1 MKPQEL
7 SQQGSTHLSWRGNG
21 RHRPRA
27 CRPSSAGP
35 LQHTPRGE
43 RRNRQ
48 AENPS
53 VLDQGAGVFYGANMS
68 NSKNFNHVAKIHG
81 VVTELLIAREHVR
94 QAGDKLVQM
103 KLSAWRAQLN
113 ADLRAGKIIMRHDK
127 ASVPPTTPIPDS
139 ILDLMH
145 AIQQQVIEISQL

>member
-1 MKPQEL
+1 
-7 SQQGSTHLSWRGNG
+7 
-21 RHRPRA
+21 
-27 CRPSSAGP
+27 
-35 LQHTPRGE
+35 
-43 RRNRQ
+43 
-48 AENPS
+48 
-53 VLDQGAGVFYGANMS
+53 MS